1 MGHCKHPDPDLQ
13 IEQHR
18 PARLAHRRAATDRLG
33 SNQEPSV
40 AHTAAVELAPTVHH
54 LRHVTVATTVYLYP
68 SSSGQSLASVM
79 PTRRLQSSSASTR
92 FSMNPRTRSRITAS
106 IGSNQAAPR
115 NSGDVP
121 HRSPLSFAMV

>member
-33 SNQEPSV
+33 ANQEPSV

-54 LRHVTVATTVYLYP
+54 LRHVTVTTTVYLYP

-79 PTRRLQSSSASTR
+79 PTRRLPIRHRYVAQISLHGVERGGGAR
-92 FSMNPRTRSRITAS
+92 AVAAGPEWPRQKR
-106 IGSNQAAPR
+106 
-115 NSGDVP
+115 
-121 HRSPLSFAMV
+121 

>member
-33 SNQEPSV
+33 PNQEPSV
-40 AHTAAVELAPTVHH
+40 AHTAAVELVPTVHH

-79 PTRRLQSSSASTR
+79 PTRRLRSSKPAARYASSTR
-92 FSMNPRTRSRITAS
+92 R
-106 IGSNQAAPR
+106 
-115 NSGDVP
+115 
-121 HRSPLSFAMV
+121 